1 MNISA
6 RAGNRRRVKEAKDPW
21 KLDLKKNKVLYLLFI
36 PSAVYFFIFCY
47 TPMVGIVSAFQ
58 DFNMRRGIWG
68 SQWVGFNNFVDLFT
82 GETFGQ
88 VMRNTSAIALLNMTV
103 GFVVPI
109 ILAVLI
115 SEVKAK
121 PYKRAVQTI
130 SYTPYF
136 VAAVV
141 VTTLVREFIGST
153 GGITQMLTAM
163 GFEQQNWLANSNMPV
178 FWLIV
183 CFMEIWQNAG
193 YGAIVYVAAI
203 SSVNGDLYE
212 ASSIDGANRWKRLWK
227 ITLPSILPT
236 IVMMLTIKAG
246 TVLMTGFDKVLL
258 LYMPATY
265 NVSDVLY
272 TYTYRMAFSGTPNY
286 GLSAASGLFQSL
298 IGTML
303 LLLSNTVSRKLAK
316 TSLF

>member
-1 MNISA
+1 MNMSA
-6 RAGNRRRVKEAKDPW
+6 KAEKRHLAKGAKDPW

-36 PSAVYFFIFCY
+36 PSAVYFFIFNY
-47 TPMVGIVSAFQ
+47 MPMLGIVSAFQ

-68 SQWVGFNNFVDLFT
+68 SQWVGLGNFIDLFT

-88 VMRNTSAIALLNMTV
+88 VMRNTSAIALLNMTI

-109 ILAVLI
+109 VLAVLL
-115 SEVKAK
+115 SEVKAR
-121 PYKRAVQTI
+121 PFKRTVQTI
-130 SYTPYF
+130 SYMPFF

-141 VTTLVREFIGST
+141 VTTLVREFLGSS
-153 GGITQMLTAM
+153 GGITQVLTSM
-163 GFEQQNWLANSNMPV
+163 GLEQQNWLANPNIPV

-183 CFMEIWQNAG
+183 CIMEIWQNAG

-212 ASSIDGANRWKRLWK
+212 ACAIDGANRWKRLWR

-236 IVMMLTIKAG
+236 IIMMLTIKAG
-246 TVLMTGFDKVLL
+246 TILMTGFDKVLL

-286 GLSAASGLFQSL
+286 GLSSASGLFQSL

-303 LLLSNTVSRKLAK
+303 LLLSNTLSRKLAK